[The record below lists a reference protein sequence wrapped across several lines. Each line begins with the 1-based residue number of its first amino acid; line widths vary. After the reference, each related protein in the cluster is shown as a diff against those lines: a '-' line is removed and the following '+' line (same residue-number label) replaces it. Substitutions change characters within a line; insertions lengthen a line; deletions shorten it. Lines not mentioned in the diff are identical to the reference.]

1 MSANKLFLLQN
12 PPTVLNNNISSASEN
27 TSLYTQR
34 GQYNSIVRFNKD
46 KGIDKIDLGTLYSDE
61 FRLSTMIFVEEALI
75 KTLCSQN
82 ISLGKYSSGEYTISN
97 INNINLLIKEL
108 KSKNSTL
115 NFPRLN
121 II

>member
-12 PPTVLNNNISSASEN
+12 PPIVLNNNIPSASEN

-34 GQYNSIVRFNKD
+34 AQYNSIVKYNEQ
-46 KGIDKIDLGTLYSDE
+46 GIQNVDLGTLYSDE
-61 FRLSTMIFVEEALI
+61 FRISTMNFVDQALI

-82 ISLGKYSSGEYTISN
+82 ISLGNYLSGEYTIKN
-97 INNINLLIKEL
+97 INNINLIIKDL
-108 KSKNSTL
+108 KSKNTTL

-121 II
+121 IR